1 MRTFIT
7 LLIREWRE
15 WRTVILVASI
25 LYVIG
30 LIGYTVAI
38 YKGANALEDE
48 DFRTEW
54 FDEDWE
60 EDFEEDELGWL
71 SPEEFAQTSKADM
84 LFYGWTFMLRAG
96 ISFIAL
102 SLLVLSLFYL
112 VDAVFKERSDGTTFF
127 YRGLPITDLA
137 LLSSKLLVGTV
148 GFLTLS
154 FVMSTIL
161 VYYAQITSP
170 AEFSGLF
177 RESGLSPFQIASM
190 DLLGDW
196 SVFHV
201 LSLILILP
209 YATYFLLVSTVTRS
223 RPLLIGIGVPI
234 LLGILWRLVIG
245 DNAFLREITSNIG
258 TLGEALGQEWL
269 GKDGPYAVA
278 GEAVEL
284 FGSFSGYIFTV
295 RTLISLMISGIFFS
309 LTFYAY
315 RRNLPVS

>member
-1 MRTFIT
+1 MKTFIA

-15 WRTVILVASI
+15 WRTVILVTSI

-38 YKGANALEDE
+38 YKGSDALEDE

-54 FDEDWE
+54 FDDDWE
-60 EDFEEDELGWL
+60 RAEDDEEWL
-71 SPEEFAQTSKADM
+71 SPKEWAAIGKAEG
-84 LFYGWTFMLRAG
+84 LFFGWTHMLRVG

-102 SLLVLSLFYL
+102 SLLVLAFFYL

-127 YRGLPITDLA
+127 YRSLPVTDLA

-154 FVMSTIL
+154 FVMGVIL
-161 VYYAQITSP
+161 VYYAQIITP
-170 AEFSGLF
+170 AAFSDLLQA
-177 RESGLSPFQIASM
+177 SGLSTYQIASL

-196 SVFHV
+196 SVFHI
-201 LSLILILP
+201 LSLVWILP

-223 RPLLIGIGVPI
+223 RPLLVVIGIPL
-234 LLGILWRLVIG
+234 LLGILWRLLVG
-245 DNAFLREITSNIG
+245 DNAFLREVTSNFNL
-258 TLGEALGQEWL
+258 LGDAIKQEWL
-269 GKDGPYAVA
+269 GTDGPYAVA
-278 GEAVEL
+278 GESVEL
-284 FGSFSGYIFTV
+284 FGSFSEYLITV
-295 RTLISLMISGIFFS
+295 RSVISLLISGIFFS

>member
-1 MRTFIT
+1 MKTFIA

-38 YKGANALEDE
+38 YKGADALEDE

-54 FDEDWE
+54 YDEDWE
-60 EDFEEDELGWL
+60 QAEDDEEWL
-71 SPEEFAQTSKADM
+71 SPKEWAAVGKAEG
-84 LFYGWTFMLRAG
+84 LFFGWTHMLRVG
-96 ISFIAL
+96 ISFITL

-112 VDAVFKERSDGTTFF
+112 VDAVFKERADGTTFF
-127 YRGLPITDLA
+127 YRGLPVTDLA
-137 LLSSKLLVGTV
+137 VLSSKLLVGTI

-154 FVMSTIL
+154 FLMGVIL
-161 VYYAQITSP
+161 VYYAQLISP
-170 AEFSGLF
+170 TQFSTLLQD
-177 RESGLSPFQIASM
+177 SGLSPFQIASM

-196 SVFHV
+196 SVFHI
-201 LSLILILP
+201 LSLVLLLP
-209 YATYFLLVSTVTRS
+209 YATYFLLVSTITRS
-223 RPLLIGIGVPI
+223 RPLLIGIGVPL
-234 LLGILWRLVIG
+234 LLGILWRLLAG
-245 DNAFLREITSNIG
+245 DNAFLREITSNFNI
-258 TLGEALGQEWL
+258 LGEAMGQEWL

-278 GEAVEL
+278 GESVEL
-284 FGSFSGYIFTV
+284 FGSFSGYVITV
-295 RTLISLMISGIFFS
+295 RSAISLLISGIFFS

>member
-1 MRTFIT
+1 MKTFGT

-15 WRTVILVASI
+15 WRTVLLVAAI

-30 LIGYTVAI
+30 LLGYTVAI
-38 YKGANALEDE
+38 YKGSHALEDE
-48 DFRTEW
+48 DWRTEW

-60 EDFEEDELGWL
+60 HDFEEDEPGWL
-71 SPEEFAQTSKADM
+71 TPGEFAEAGKADV
-84 LFYGWTFMLRAG
+84 LFFGWTFMLRVG
-96 ISFIAL
+96 LSFIMF
-102 SLLVLSLFYL
+102 SLIVLSLFYL

-127 YRGLPITDLA
+127 YRGLPVPDLA
-137 LLSSKLLVGTV
+137 VVSSKLLVGTF

-154 FVMSTIL
+154 FLMGTIL
-161 VYYAQITSP
+161 IYYVQITSP
-170 AEFSGLF
+170 AEFSEVL

-196 SVFHV
+196 AVFH
-201 LSLILILP
+201 ILALLLLLP

-234 LLGILWRLVIG
+234 LLGILWRLLVG
-245 DNAFLREITSNIG
+245 DNAFLQEITSNFH
-258 TLGEALGQEWL
+258 TLGEALGHEWL
-269 GKDGPYAVA
+269 GKDGPYAIMR
-278 GEAVEL
+278 EPVEL
-284 FGSFSGYIFTV
+284 FGSFAGYLFTL
-295 RTLISLMISGIFFS
+295 RSLVSILISGIFFT